1 MTTTMNAKIRSEVPW
16 VGSIPLKWIPARTPA
31 SAAAMPPIAKTS
43 VNAFF
48 TSMPSAV
55 TIARFSTPARMI
67 SP

>member
-1 MTTTMNAKIRSEVPW
+1 
-16 VGSIPLKWIPARTPA
+16 
-31 SAAAMPPIAKTS
+31 MPPIANTS
-43 VNAFF
+43 VNALR